1 MKRIINLV
9 LSLILAGLFLFPLSV
24 EASSE
29 GDVLDLI
36 NEYRA
41 SAGLDAVTMDD
52 ELNGVAAI
60 RAEECSQKFSHTR
73 PNGQAWYTVS
83 KLTNG
88 ENLAHAV
95 NYNQQKPENV
105 VYAWMLSPKHSANV
119 LRSNFSLVGIAYYCN
134 DEGETFI
141 ACEFR

>member
-1 MKRIINLV
+1 MKRIIKLL